1 MTDALSLLPT
11 ELVLPRLVRRCDT
24 ATADWAGM
32 LRDGVLLPVTESV
45 AVVGP
50 EPPSPDDRARALVTA
65 LPRHG
70 VLGRDSA
77 AWVHTGT
84 RPPARACVLVPVGVR
99 RPAPRPDRT
108 CAEAVF
114 GPSDVVLVAGTA
126 VTTPERTA
134 EDVARWLAPDDAVAR
149 LVDLAAHG
157 LDLATVRR
165 RLTALA
171 GRRHVRRAH
180 AVLEAALER
189 DGAQGDLARLSAA
202 RPPDANP

>member
-1 MTDALSLLPT
+1 MVDAWGLDPEIFEDLREASDTP
-11 ELVLPRLVRRCDT
+11 ERRD
-24 ATADWAGM
+24 D
-32 LRDGVLLPVTESV
+32 LRRSIREAFAPII
-45 AVVGP
+45 
-50 EPPSPDDRARALVTA
+50 
-65 LPRHG
+65 RHG

-114 GPSDVVLVAGTA
+114 GPSDVLLVAGTA

-134 EDVARWLAPDDAVAR
+134 EDVARWLPPQDAVAR
-149 LVDLAAHG
+149 LVELAALG
-157 LDLATVRR
+157 LDLRAVRR
-165 RLTALA
+165 RLDALA

-180 AVLEAALER
+180 TVVDAAVETLAAGR
-189 DGAQGDLARLSAA
+189 TPASR
-202 RPPDANP
+202 

>member
-1 MTDALSLLPT
+1 MTDALSLQPA
-11 ELVLPRLVRRCDT
+11 EHVLPRLVRRD
-24 ATADWAGM
+24 ATSSAAWAGM
-32 LRDGVLLPVTESV
+32 MRDGVLVALTDGV
-45 AVVGP
+45 AVTGD
-50 EPPSPDDRARALVTA
+50 EPAGEGDRALALSPA

-114 GPSDVVLVAGTA
+114 GPSDVLLVAGTA

-134 EDVARWLAPDDAVAR
+134 EDVARWLPPQDAVAR
-149 LVDLAAHG
+149 LVELAALG
-157 LDLATVRR
+157 LDLRAVRR
-165 RLTALA
+165 RLDALA

-180 AVLEAALER
+180 TVVDAAVETLAAGR
-189 DGAQGDLARLSAA
+189 TPASR
-202 RPPDANP
+202 